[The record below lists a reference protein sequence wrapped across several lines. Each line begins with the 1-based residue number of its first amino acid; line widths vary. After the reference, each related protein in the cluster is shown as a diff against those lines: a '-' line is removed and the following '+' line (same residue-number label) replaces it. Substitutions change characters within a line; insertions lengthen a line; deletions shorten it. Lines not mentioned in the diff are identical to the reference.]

1 MNDLYLGKVFD
12 EKEIGEALRKQ
23 LPNWNYSNG
32 SIRRVFKTGGWRVSL
47 MIANAVGHLSE
58 VAWHHPKLIVL
69 YDEVEI
75 LLNTHEADGVTDRD
89 LALAEK
95 IEDFISWIPGENGD
109 ERLPG
114 LPKKPEFTYISR

>member
-1 MNDLYLGKVFD
+1 MNDKYLGKVFD
-12 EKEIGEALRKQ
+12 EKEIREALRGH
-23 LPNWNYSNG
+23 LSHWNYSNG
-32 SIRRVFKTGGWRVSL
+32 SIRRVFTTGGWRASL

-58 VAWHHPKLIVL
+58 VAWHHPKLIIQ

-89 LALAEK
+89 FALAEK
-95 IEDFISWIPGENGD
+95 IEGFIYWIPGENDD

-114 LPKKPEFTYISR
+114 LPEEPEFTYISR